1 MFKDKEEELKR
12 LQQLLQDAEEEEDP
26 EEEFEEAATEEEPEE
41 EPVIYH
47 NYANRYGRISIYN
60 NDTSDADLEE
70 YSDEVYKAK
79 NKTGILVLVAIA
91 LALAAGI
98 MGVLSWWAAKYL

>member
-12 LQQLLQDAEEEEDP
+12 LQQLLQDADEEEEP
-26 EEEFEEAATEEEPEE
+26 EEEFAEAATEE

>member
-47 NYANRYGRISIYN
+47 NYANRYGRVRIYN
-60 NDTSDADLEE
+60 NDTTDRDLDVL
-70 YSDEVYKAK
+70 SNEVYAPKK
-79 NKTGILVLVAIA
+79 KVSIFVLVAIA

-98 MGVLSWWAAKYL
+98 MGVLSWWAVRYL